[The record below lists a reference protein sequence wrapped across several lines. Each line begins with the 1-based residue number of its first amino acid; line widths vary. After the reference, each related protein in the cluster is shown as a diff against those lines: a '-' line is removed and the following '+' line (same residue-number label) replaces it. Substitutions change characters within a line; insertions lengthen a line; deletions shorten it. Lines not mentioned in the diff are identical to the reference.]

1 MKYRYI
7 TFDLDG
13 TLTDPAEGICAC
25 ICYALGKGGYPVG
38 PMEDYYPWIGPP
50 LRDSFM
56 KYAGADAQEAETL
69 TAYYRERFS
78 TVGLF
83 ENTVYP
89 GMPKLLNELK
99 NAGARLAVATGK
111 PTPYTLRI
119 LEHFDLLKYFDY
131 VSGTTLDDS
140 IKYKETVISIALDR
154 LGATDKTQCVHIG
167 DRDNDVI
174 GARKNGIASIFVLYG
189 YGSKEEADSSG
200 ADITVK
206 DISQLRSNL
215 FDNQR

>member
-13 TLTDPAEGICAC
+13 TLTDPAPGICAC
-25 ICYALGKGGYPVG
+25 VRYALEKGGLPVG
-38 PMEDYYPWIGPP
+38 SMEAYYPWIGPP

-56 KYAGADAQEAETL
+56 KFAGADEHEAEIL

-83 ENTVYP
+83 ENAVYSGIP
-89 GMPKLLNELK
+89 ELLGDLK
-99 NAGARLAVATGK
+99 NAGAMLAVATGK

-119 LEHFDLLKYFDY
+119 LEHFDLLRYFDF

-140 IKYKETVISIALDR
+140 IKYKETVISIALEH
-154 LGATDKTQCVHIG
+154 LGVKDKSRCVHIG
-167 DRDNDVI
+167 DRDNDVS
-174 GARKNGIASIFVLYG
+174 GAKANGIESIFVLYG
-189 YGSKEEADSSG
+189 YGSEEEAETSC
-200 ADITVK
+200 ANITVR
-206 DISQLRSNL
+206 DISELRSSL
-215 FDNQR
+215 LRK